1 MRRIAPLL
9 QVRPA
14 SAQVLSVV
22 LNPSSTIRADLEAA
36 LGRYRGLFDRQV
48 DDWDAFVATLM
59 RPLPT
64 WIWANP
70 LRIDGQQLRALI
82 AEEGVSAE
90 PVPWLNP
97 WWSSVASALFAL
109 DTDAAQALV
118 APSAG
123 RSTVAPFGAAASPLA
138 LRLPPGF
145 KAGQRW
151 WYCAGLAHAQEAVSQ
166 LPAMLLDVRPGQRV
180 LDLCA
185 APGGK
190 TAQLALALGNRGTL
204 LANDFAAERIAALQ
218 GNLDRLGVL
227 NCSTTRCDGG
237 NYPAAAGAFDRI
249 LVDAPCSSEGT
260 LRRNPSL
267 VQRGAQSDRSG
278 RPGREHDG
286 DADLV
291 RGDLARSH
299 LARAHAG
306 IGPERSRRMAGRQRA
321 LLRKAVQLCRP
332 GGRIV
337 YSTCTFAPEEN
348 ELIVAEILDEQN
360 GHLELLPCEVPG
372 LITGAGV
379 THWHG
384 RQLDSSLARCLR
396 VWPHA
401 NDTGGFF
408 VAVLQKSARAPGVGD
423 AEPAW
428 PQHPLQLEADDAGWL
443 QPLCDHYGLPASA
456 LADCRFHRQTRR
468 GLHLVAADHRPP
480 AAPSPQGSGLFAYRT
495 NIRPPKLT
503 TGAAL
508 LLGSTATRQTLELD
522 SAQRERYLHR
532 ELLRPDPAQIADCRP
547 GQILVRHRGFTLGV
561 AVLHRS
567 GDLESLFPSRWSG
580 CTAGA

>member
-1 MRRIAPLL
+1 M
-9 QVRPA
+9 
-14 SAQVLSVV
+14 
-22 LNPSSTIRADLEAA
+22 NPPSTARTDLEAA
-36 LGRYRGLFDRQV
+36 LGRYRCLFDQQV
-48 DDWDAFVATLM
+48 DDWDGFIETLL
-59 RPLPT
+59 RPPPT

-70 LRIDGQQLRALI
+70 LRIDGSRLRALI
-82 AEEGVSAE
+82 AAEGIGAE
-90 PVPWLNP
+90 PVPWLQP
-97 WWSSVASALFAL
+97 WWSSVARRLAGIGFE
-109 DTDAAQALV
+109 AA
-118 APSAG
+118 PE
-123 RSTVAPFGAAASPLA
+123 PAAASPIA
-138 LRLPPGF
+138 LRLPAGF

-166 LPAMLLDVRPGQRV
+166 LPVMLLDVAPGHRV

-267 VQRGAQSDRSG
+267 VQPGGRGETGAGEGAGEGVGIRAGSIDR
-278 RPGREHDG
+278 RRVD
-286 DADLV
+286 
-291 RGDLARSH
+291 R
-299 LARAHAG
+299 ARAYAG

-348 ELIVAEILDEQN
+348 ELIVADILDEHN

-372 LITGAGV
+372 LVTGAGV
-379 THWHG
+379 TRWQG
-384 RQLDSSLARCLR
+384 RQLDPSLARCLR
-396 VWPHA
+396 LWPQA

-408 VAVLQKSARAPGVGD
+408 IAVLEKSAQASGVDDRAPV
-423 AEPAW
+423 
-428 PQHPLQLEADDAGWL
+428 
-443 QPLCDHYGLPASA
+443 QP
-456 LADCRFHRQTRR
+456 
-468 GLHLVAADHRPP
+468 
-480 AAPSPQGSGLFAYRT
+480 
-495 NIRPPKLT
+495 
-503 TGAAL
+503 
-508 LLGSTATRQTLELD
+508 
-522 SAQRERYLHR
+522 
-532 ELLRPDPAQIADCRP
+532 
-547 GQILVRHRGFTLGV
+547 
-561 AVLHRS
+561 
-567 GDLESLFPSRWSG
+567 
-580 CTAGA
+580 

>member
-1 MRRIAPLL
+1 M
-9 QVRPA
+9 
-14 SAQVLSVV
+14 
-22 LNPSSTIRADLEAA
+22 NPPSTARTDLEAA
-36 LGRYRGLFDRQV
+36 LGRYRCLFDQQV
-48 DDWDAFVATLM
+48 DDWDGFIETLL
-59 RPLPT
+59 RPPPT

-70 LRIDGQQLRALI
+70 LRIDGSRLRALI
-82 AEEGVSAE
+82 AAEGIGAE
-90 PVPWLNP
+90 PVPWLQP
-97 WWSSVASALFAL
+97 WWSSVARRLAGIGFE
-109 DTDAAQALV
+109 AA
-118 APSAG
+118 PE
-123 RSTVAPFGAAASPLA
+123 PAAASPIA
-138 LRLPPGF
+138 LRLPAGF

-166 LPAMLLDVRPGQRV
+166 LPVMLLDVAPGHRV

-267 VQRGAQSDRSG
+267 VQPGGRGETGAGEGAGECVGIRAGSIDR
-278 RPGREHDG
+278 RRVD
-286 DADLV
+286 
-291 RGDLARSH
+291 R
-299 LARAHAG
+299 ARAYAG

-348 ELIVAEILDEQN
+348 ELIVADILDEHN

-372 LITGAGV
+372 LVTGAGV
-379 THWHG
+379 TRWQG
-384 RQLDSSLARCLR
+384 RQLDPSLARCLR
-396 VWPHA
+396 LWPQA

-408 VAVLQKSARAPGVGD
+408 IAVLEKSAQASGVDDRAPAQPRHRHGF
-423 AEPAW
+423 
-428 PQHPLQLEADDAGWL
+428 QLEADDDGWL
-443 QPLCDHYGLPASA
+443 RQLCDHYGLPASA
-456 LADCRFHRQTRR
+456 WSNRRFHRQTRR
-468 GLHLVAADHRPP
+468 GLHLVAADHCPP
-480 AAPSPQGSGLFAYRT
+480 ASPSPQGSGLFAYRT

-508 LLGSTATRQTLELD
+508 LLGAAATRQILEL
-522 SAQRERYLHR
+522 SGEQRDRYLRR
-532 ELLRPDPAQIADCRP
+532 EPMRPDPEQIADCRP
-547 GQILVRHRGFTLGV
+547 GQILVRHRGCTLGV

-567 GDLESLFPSRWSG
+567 GALESLFPSRWSG

>member
-1 MRRIAPLL
+1 MLL
-9 QVRPA
+9 
-14 SAQVLSVV
+14 
-22 LNPSSTIRADLEAA
+22 PSTAKSDLEAV
-36 LGRYRGLFDRQV
+36 LGRYRCLFDRDV
-48 DDWDAFVATLM
+48 DGWDAFIATLM

-70 LRIDGQQLRALI
+70 LRIDGQQLLELI

-90 PVPWLNP
+90 PVSWLNP
-97 WWSSVASALFAL
+97 WWSSVAQRVSAPDPL
-109 DTDAAQALV
+109 AA
-118 APSAG
+118 P
-123 RSTVAPFGAAASPLA
+123 AAALITAASSIA

-166 LPAMLLDVRPGQRV
+166 LPVMLLDVRPGHRV

-204 LANDFAAERIAALQ
+204 LANDFSAERIAALQ

-227 NCSTTRCDGG
+227 NASTTRSDGG

-267 VQRGAQSDRSG
+267 AQRGGYGASRTGGDALGRNAPGRASG
-278 RPGREHDG
+278 RAPGR
-286 DADLV
+286 
-291 RGDLARSH
+291 
-299 LARAHAG
+299 AHSG
-306 IGPERSRRMAGRQRA
+306 IGPERSQRMAGRQRA

-332 GGRIV
+332 GGRIL

-348 ELIVAEILDEQN
+348 ELIVAEVLDEQN
-360 GHLELLPCEVPG
+360 GNLELVSCQVPG
-372 LITGAGV
+372 LLTGAGV
-379 THWHG
+379 THWQG
-384 RQLDSSLARCLR
+384 RDLDPSLSRCLR

-408 VAVLQKSARAPGVGD
+408 VAVLQKSASVASLEVRLNSDDPRIGSTEV
-423 AEPAW
+423 EPAR
-428 PQHPLQLEADDAGWL
+428 LQLEVDDDHWL
-443 QPLCDHYGLPASA
+443 QGLSEHYGLPAAA
-456 LADCRFHRQTRR
+456 LASCRLHRQTRR
-468 GLHLVAADHRPP
+468 GLHLVAADHRPSAVP
-480 AAPSPQGSGLFAYRT
+480 PPQGSGLFAYRT

-508 LLGSTATRQTLELD
+508 LLGAAATRQTLEL
-522 SAQRERYLHR
+522 SPKQRDAYLRR
-532 ELLRPDPAQIADCRP
+532 ELMRPSPEQVNDCRP
-547 GQILVRHRGFTLGV
+547 GQVMVRYRGFTLGV

-580 CTAGA
+580 CSAGGT

>member
-1 MRRIAPLL
+1 MHL
-9 QVRPA
+9 PA
-14 SAQVLSVV
+14 TAKS
-22 LNPSSTIRADLEAA
+22 DLEAA
-36 LGRYRGLFDRQV
+36 LGRYRCLFDRDV
-48 DDWDAFVATLM
+48 DGWDAFIATLM

-70 LRIDGQQLRALI
+70 LRIDGEQLLELI
-82 AEEGVSAE
+82 AEEGLRAE

-97 WWSSVASALFAL
+97 
-109 DTDAAQALV
+109 
-118 APSAG
+118 G
-123 RSTVAPFGAAASPLA
+123 A

-166 LPAMLLDVRPGQRV
+166 LPVMLLDVQPGHRV

-204 LANDFAAERIAALQ
+204 LANDFSAERIAALQ

-227 NCSTTRCDGG
+227 NASTTRSDGG
-237 NYPAAAGAFDRI
+237 NYPTAAGVFDRI

-267 VQRGAQSDRSG
+267 VQRGGPGAG
-278 RPGREHDG
+278 RADSNDDSSRTALGR
-286 DADLV
+286 AY
-291 RGDLARSH
+291 S
-299 LARAHAG
+299 G
-306 IGPERSRRMAGRQRA
+306 IGLERSQRMAGRQRA
-321 LLRKAVQLCRP
+321 LLRKAVQRCRP
-332 GGRIV
+332 GGRIL

-360 GHLELLPCEVPG
+360 GDLELLPCEVPG
-372 LITGAGV
+372 LLTGSGV
-379 THWHG
+379 THWQG
-384 RQLDSSLARCLR
+384 RDLDPSLARCLR
-396 VWPHA
+396 VWPQA

-408 VAVLQKSARAPGVGD
+408 VAVLQKSASAAGMQARMSGEQMSGEQMSGEQARLRGEDAQLGSSEVAP
-423 AEPAW
+423 AR
-428 PQHPLQLEADDAGWL
+428 LQLEADDDHWL
-443 QPLCDHYGLPASA
+443 QGLTEHYGLPAAA
-456 LADCRFHRQTRR
+456 LAGYRLHRQTRR
-468 GLHLVAADHRPP
+468 GLHLMAADHRPP

-508 LLGSTATRQTLELD
+508 LLGAAATRQTLEL
-522 SAQRERYLHR
+522 SAEQRDRYLRR
-532 ELLRPDPAQIADCRP
+532 ELMHPSPEQIVDCRP
-547 GQILVRHRGFTLGV
+547 GQLILRYRGFPLGV

-580 CTAGA
+580 CSAGGTDGRR

>member
-1 MRRIAPLL
+1 MSL
-9 QVRPA
+9 
-14 SAQVLSVV
+14 
-22 LNPSSTIRADLEAA
+22 SSTAKSDLESA
-36 LGRYRGLFDRQV
+36 LGRYRGLFDQQV
-48 DDWDAFVATLM
+48 EGWDDFIAALM

-70 LRIDGQQLRALI
+70 LRIDGPRLLELI

-90 PVPWLNP
+90 PVPWLAP
-97 WWSSVASALFAL
+97 WWSSVASRVSPRGVASTAIAL
-109 DTDAAQALV
+109 Q
-118 APSAG
+118 
-123 RSTVAPFGAAASPLA
+123 
-138 LRLPPGF
+138 LPPGY

-166 LPAMLLDVRPGQRV
+166 LPVTLLDVQPGQRV

-190 TAQLALALGNRGTL
+190 TAQLALALGNQGTL
-204 LANDFAAERIAALQ
+204 LANDFAAERISALQ
-218 GNLDRLGVL
+218 GNLDRLGVI

-237 NYPAAAGAFDRI
+237 NYPAAAGGFDRI

-267 VQRGAQSDRSG
+267 AQRGRWASSQTGGWTGARGSERASDRTSG
-278 RPGREHDG
+278 L
-286 DADLV
+286 ASN
-291 RGDLARSH
+291 RGGEAGC
-299 LARAHAG
+299 AHSG
-306 IGPERSRRMAGRQRA
+306 IGPERSLRMAGRQRA

-348 ELIVAEILDEQN
+348 ELIVAEILDEQRGN
-360 GHLELLPCEVPG
+360 LALLPCEVPG
-372 LITGAGV
+372 LRTGAGV
-379 THWHG
+379 THWQG
-384 RQLDSSLARCLR
+384 RDLDSSLARCLR

-408 VAVLQKSARAPGVGD
+408 VAVLQKAPQAPGLGISEPASLQLD
-423 AEPAW
+423 AE
-428 PQHPLQLEADDAGWL
+428 DDHWL
-443 QPLCDHYGLPASA
+443 QELSEHYGLPASA
-456 LADCRFHRQTRR
+456 IAGCRFHRQTRR
-468 GLHLVAADHRPP
+468 GLHLLAADHQPP
-480 AAPSPQGSGLFAYRT
+480 AAPRPQGSGLFAYRT

-508 LLGSTATRQTLELD
+508 LLGSTATRQTLEL
-522 SAQRERYLHR
+522 STEQRDCYLRR
-532 ELLRPDPAQIADCRP
+532 ELFPLSPTPAGDCRP
-547 GQILVRHRGFTLGV
+547 GQVLVRYRGVSLGV

-580 CTAGA
+580 RTAGAEASG

>member
-1 MRRIAPLL
+1 MNSPST
-9 QVRPA
+9 A
-14 SAQVLSVV
+14 S
-22 LNPSSTIRADLEAA
+22 ADLEAA
-36 LGRYRGLFDRQV
+36 LGRYRCLFDQQV
-48 DDWDAFVATLM
+48 DGWDAFITTLM

-70 LRIDGQQLRALI
+70 LRIDGDQLRELI
-82 AEEGVSAE
+82 AKEGISTE

-97 WWSSVASALFAL
+97 WWSSVAQRAVAL
-109 DTDAAQALV
+109 DAEAMQALSV
-118 APSAG
+118 SRAAPLGPNSSGSDSLGASA
-123 RSTVAPFGAAASPLA
+123 TTAAITGAASSPIA

-166 LPAMLLDVRPGQRV
+166 LPVTLLDVRPGQRV

-267 VQRGAQSDRSG
+267 VQRGGQDGCANDR
-278 RPGREHDG
+278 R
-286 DADLV
+286 ADL
-291 RGDLARSH
+291 GRSH

-306 IGPERSRRMAGRQRA
+306 IGPERSQRMAGRQRA

-348 ELIVAEILDEQN
+348 ELIIAEILDEQN
-360 GHLELLPCEVPG
+360 GNLGLLPCEVPG
-372 LITGAGV
+372 LVAGAGV
-379 THWHG
+379 THWQG
-384 RQLDSSLARCLR
+384 RQLDPTLSRCLR
-396 VWPHA
+396 VWPHE

-408 VAVLQKSARAPGVGD
+408 VAVLQKSAQALGLGA
-423 AEPAW
+423 AEAA
-428 PQHPLQLEADDAGWL
+428 QLQLEANDDGWM
-443 QPLCDHYGLPASA
+443 QGLCEHYGLPASA

-508 LLGSTATRQTLELD
+508 LLGSAATHQIMELSSEQRD
-522 SAQRERYLHR
+522 SYLRR
-532 ELLRPDPAQIADCRP
+532 ELLRPEPAQIADCRP

-561 AVLHRS
+561 ALLHRS